1 MNSLISSGAESF
13 DNFQNS
19 TFLLI
24 INPKLAGAP
33 NTSST
38 YALFKEGNGNKWI
51 GTINYVPG
59 VIV

>member
-1 MNSLISSGAESF
+1 MNSLISSGAESS

-33 NTSST
+33 CTIC
-38 YALFKEGNGNKWI
+38 FVQGKEGFSVEIGING
-51 GTINYVPG
+51 
-59 VIV
+59 